1 MLFFQPTISP
11 LCYGHFVFFFFLNSL
26 NQPGG
31 EMTGYQG
38 FQLVSSWC
46 FDWEVVAYE
55 IWCRMMNV

>member
-1 MLFFQPTISP
+1 MLRTF
-11 LCYGHFVFFFFLNSL
+11 CFFFFLNSL